1 MCLKI
6 SLTLRICLNI
16 LTLNLRESAFYSNYV
31 AIYRLEVLDYVLAEN
46 LGNGDKLLVKLAQLH
61 RQRCF
66 S

>member
-16 LTLNLRESAFYSNYV
+16 LILNLRESAFYSNYV
-31 AIYRLEVLDYVLAEN
+31 AIYRLKVLDYVLAEN
-46 LGNGDKLLVKLAQLH
+46 LGNGDELLVKLAQLEG
-61 RQRCF
+61 QRCF